1 MRLRIV
7 TPLAIVIDEEGVA
20 AARAEDTTGCFG
32 IWPQHA
38 DFLTSLTI
46 SVVSWDNSTGIRN
59 YCAVRRG
66 VLALDGGRNITV
78 ATREAVAGK
87 DLATLDQSVLA
98 RFRADIETERSE
110 HVESTRLQLDA
121 IRQIMRHLRPDQSGR
136 LGMFS

>member
-1 MRLRIV
+1 
-7 TPLAIVIDEEGVA
+7 
-20 AARAEDTTGCFG
+20 
-32 IWPQHA
+32 
-38 DFLTSLTI
+38 
-46 SVVSWDNSTGIRN
+46 
-59 YCAVRRG
+59 
-66 VLALDGGRNITV
+66 
-78 ATREAVAGK
+78 VAGK